1 MTKEAEYWFKPRSY
15 GYGAAPTNWKGWAI
29 GLAYVA
35 AVWGMGLAFAL
46 TLGEPLDWKNMALWF
61 GGIAVI
67 TVPFIWLC
75 RVKTDGE
82 WRWTWGEK

>member
-1 MTKEAEYWFKPRSY
+1 MTKEADYWFKPRSY
-15 GYGAAPTNWKGWAI
+15 GYGA
-29 GLAYVA
+29 
-35 AVWGMGLAFAL
+35 
-46 TLGEPLDWKNMALWF
+46 ALWF

-82 WRWTWGEK
+82 WRWSWGGK